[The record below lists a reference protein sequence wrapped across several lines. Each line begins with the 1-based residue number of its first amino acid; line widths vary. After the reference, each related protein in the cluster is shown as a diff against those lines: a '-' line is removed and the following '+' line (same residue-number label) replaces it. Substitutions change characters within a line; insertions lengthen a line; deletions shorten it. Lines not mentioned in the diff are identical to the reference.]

1 MGIYMETITSK
12 EAQTNFG
19 ALLDTAQRHP
29 VLIKRHK
36 RDCVVVM
43 SMTEFE
49 GYRKVRANNFMNFCD
64 DTSDEAARLGLTSD
78 VLNSLLQT

>member
-1 MGIYMETITSK
+1 MEYLSSK

-19 ALLDTAQRHP
+19 ALLDAAQRNP
-29 VLIKRHK
+29 IIIKRHK

-49 GYRKVRANNFMNFCD
+49 EYRKMRAKALMDFCD
-64 DTSDEAARLGLTSD
+64 ETSQQAQSLGLTEEE
-78 VLNSLLQT
+78 LNKLLES

>member
-1 MGIYMETITSK
+1 METITSK

-49 GYRKVRANNFMNFCD
+49 GYRKVRASNFMDFCD
-64 DTSDEAARLGLTSD
+64 DTSDEAARRGLTND
-78 VLNSLLQT
+78 VLNSLIQS